1 MNIRNMKHLMRYEGY
16 TSKER
21 ADEVLDKISKYGIK
35 SLTPLEKEFLDSHK
49 LGKQE
54 ELHDKLIKSEIE
66 TTFED
71 DNGLFKF
78 EFESCEDYGDEVHYI
93 GTLYVPDIVW
103 SVGDKLKKIEG
114 RLGGRIVV
122 YSNGQ
127 ISPDFYS
134 IQKDPK
140 SEDHYDV
147 FEFCNGLEYELDSF
161 LDYVVSELEQKD

>member
-49 LGKQE
+49 SGKQE
-54 ELHDKLIKSEIE
+54 ELHDKLSKSETE

-78 EFESCEDYGDEVHYI
+78 EFDSCEDYGDEIHYL
-93 GTLYVPDIVW
+93 GTLYVPDLEF
-103 SVGDKLKKIEG
+103 SGGRRLEG
-114 RLGGRIVV
+114 RLEGRIVV
-122 YSNGQ
+122 YNNGQ
-127 ISPDFYS
+127 TSPDFYS
-134 IQKDPK
+134 IEKDPK
-140 SEDHYDV
+140 SGENYDV

-161 LDYVVSELEQKD
+161 LDYVVSELDQKD

>member
-1 MNIRNMKHLMRYEGY
+1 MNIYNMKHLMRYEGY

-21 ADEVLDKISKYGIK
+21 VDDILDKISKYGIK
-35 SLTPLEKEFLDSHK
+35 SLTRLEKDFLDSHR

-54 ELHDKLIKSEIE
+54 ELHDKLSKSETE

-71 DNGLFKF
+71 DNGHFKF
-78 EFESCEDYGDEVHYI
+78 EFESCEDYGDEVHYL
-93 GTLYVPDIVW
+93 GTLYVPDLEFP
-103 SVGDKLKKIEG
+103 SGRRLEG
-114 RLGGRIVV
+114 RLEGRIVV
-122 YSNGQ
+122 YQNGQ

-140 SEDHYDV
+140 SGDHYDV

-161 LDYVVSELEQKD
+161 LDYVVSELDQKD